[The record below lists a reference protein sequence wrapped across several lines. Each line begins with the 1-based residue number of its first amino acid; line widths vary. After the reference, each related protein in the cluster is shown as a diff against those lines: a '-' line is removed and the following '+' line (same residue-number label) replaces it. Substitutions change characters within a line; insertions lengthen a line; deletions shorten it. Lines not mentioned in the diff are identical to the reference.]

1 MRSPLSSSL
10 MAAINDRRPVCGLSH
25 TLYKY
30 PARFSPLF
38 VREVI
43 SSMTS
48 PGAVVLDPF
57 VGGGTSLVEA
67 IAAGRDGIGLDIN
80 ELAVFVAKVK
90 STVYSDAELARVT
103 RCMDAL
109 TKLTLHGGVQDDE
122 IVRGRYHLNMDQRHV
137 WRVRDFLAVC
147 LSRVDEL
154 ESRIEKNLA
163 RCILLRTGQWALDS
177 RKAMPTVRQFREQL
191 GLQAKEATFGAK
203 ELRNAV
209 ESTGRNPRTLCVR
222 RSAVG
227 SELDERVKQ
236 FGRPSLVITSPPYPG
251 VHVLYHRWQVQGR
264 RETAAPYWIA
274 NLKDGHGASFYTF
287 ADRSRT
293 DLAVYLKMAEKAFTS
308 VRQLVLRGT
317 PLVQM
322 VAFARPETQLTPYLD
337 MLRAAGWNEMIAP
350 SAESRL
356 WRTVPGRKWYTGLVE
371 SRANRELVLFHGA
384 S

>member
-1 MRSPLSSSL
+1 

-48 PGAVVLDPF
+48 PGEVVLDPF

-90 STVYSDAELARVT
+90 STVYGDAELARVA

-109 TKLTLHGGVQDDE
+109 TKMTLRGGVQDEE

-154 ESRIEKNLA
+154 ESRIEKKLA

-177 RKAMPTVRQFREQL
+177 RKEMPTVRQFREQL
-191 GLQAKEATFGAK
+191 RLQTKEATFGAM

-209 ESTGRNPRTLCVR
+209 KSTGRNPRTLCVR

-227 SELDERVKQ
+227 SELDERVKR

-274 NLKDGHGASFYTF
+274 NLKDGHAASFYTF

-293 DLAVYLKMAEKAFTS
+293 DLAVYLKTAEQAFSS
-308 VRQLVLRGT
+308 VRRLVSRGT

-322 VAFARPETQLTPYLD
+322 VAFARPETQLAPYLA
-337 MLRAAGWNEMIAP
+337 MLRVAGWNEMITP

-356 WRTVPGRKWYTGLVE
+356 WRAVPGRKWYTGLVQ
-371 SRANRELVLFHGA
+371 SRANRELVLFHSA